1 MGGIA
6 FCISPTV
13 TPMRDSM
20 YLDLPDETLAK
31 LELGQEVELKVSGT
45 VRELRAAYKPSKE
58 EKEMEEAP
66 MPNPLGSLQI
76 DIKEAKVEGL
86 NDIAAFDK
94 ALDEEDDE

>member
-1 MGGIA
+1 
-6 FCISPTV
+6 
-13 TPMRDSM
+13 M

-58 EKEMEEAP
+58 ELKMGKDEGDV
-66 MPNPLGSLQI
+66 MPETNPLGSLQI